1 MSADVT
7 FFESQPYYTSSDHS
21 DVSMVL
27 PIPQVLPKPNF
38 EESMSEDDGQGGRRK
53 KKGLKEKIKEKFT
66 GGKHKN
72 EEPHHQAHGVG
83 TRTTTTT
90 TEHEKKSMME
100 KIKEKLPGHHNHH

>member
-1 MSADVT
+1 MRDGHNKIYKSFSGVMKAKMED
-7 FFESQPYYTSSDHS
+7 FER
-21 DVSMVL
+21 L
-27 PIPQVLPKPNF
+27 CL
-38 EESMSEDDGQGGRRK
+38 SEDDGQGGRRK

-90 TEHEKKSMME
+90 TTTTEHEKKSMME